1 MAALPDI
8 PEGSSCESLLPHP
21 REDVESYNL
30 QYILYDFDFE
40 STSTFKMQPA
50 IDADERDEIR
60 RLRIELEGID
70 RRDLIHDSGQDK

>member
-1 MAALPDI
+1 M
-8 PEGSSCESLLPHP
+8 
-21 REDVESYNL
+21 
-30 QYILYDFDFE
+30 YDFDFE